1 MCKRVSLIQSV
12 LMPKLCQPSFSP
24 VEDPLTYLMS
34 TNMND
39 MLVAYFRQNL
49 MQIWKKVAEDL
60 EGQVQVAKVDAMLGG
75 SFCPESFTMDI
86 SFKSFAMY
94 V

>member
-1 MCKRVSLIQSV
+1 
-12 LMPKLCQPSFSP
+12 MPKLYQSSFSP

-34 TNMND
+34 IDMND
-39 MLVAYFRQNL
+39 MLKAYFVQNL

-60 EGQVQVAKVDAMLGG
+60 EGQVQVAKVDTLLGD

-86 SFKSFAMY
+86 SFKSCALY